1 MQNVI
6 HVEAHSTILEYLQA
20 SPCHWDRES
29 RDIFQISPI
38 YWKTIFLFSF
48 MIRIW
53 WEMVLTVFCYLNE
66 KSFYQFSGVEK

>member
-29 RDIFQISPI
+29 RDIFQISTI
-38 YWKTIFLFSF
+38 YWKTIFF
-48 MIRIW
+48 IQ
-53 WEMVLTVFCYLNE
+53 
-66 KSFYQFSGVEK
+66 FYDWNLMGNGINRFLLLE